1 MHGALLLLE
10 SYNFIIFKSP
20 KNNTLCFLSTV
31 IKLLLYNVTE
41 NVFLIKFSFTI
52 NITTSKLTKTSHYTK
67 RQQKLYD
74 KIKQLK
80 EIEKLSYRKISEKL
94 EKLKYRS
101 VRSGKILKPNYIF
114 SIYKKGKI
122 REERINR
129 EFKDRISDMD
139 FELIKNY

>member
-1 MHGALLLLE
+1 MNILLQNFQTYILVIHN
-10 SYNFIIFKSP
+10 SY
-20 KNNTLCFLSTV
+20 STV

-41 NVFLIKFSFTI
+41 NVFLIKFSFTL

-67 RQQKLYD
+67 KQQKLYD

-80 EIEKLSYRKISEKL
+80 EVEKLSYRKISDKL

-122 REERINR
+122 RDERINR

-139 FELIKNY
+139 FELVKNNKFVK

>member
-1 MHGALLLLE
+1 MTKE
-10 SYNFIIFKSP
+10 VFETKYCP
-20 KNNTLCFLSTV
+20 YPYSTV

-41 NVFLIKFSFTI
+41 NVFLINFSFTI

-67 RQQKLYD
+67 KQQKLYD

-80 EIEKLSYRKISEKL
+80 EVEKLSYRKISDKL

-122 REERINR
+122 REEKSIENS
-129 EFKDRISDMD
+129 KTD
-139 FELIKNY
+139 L

>member
-1 MHGALLLLE
+1 ME
-10 SYNFIIFKSP
+10 RNR
-20 KNNTLCFLSTV
+20 
-31 IKLLLYNVTE
+31 
-41 NVFLIKFSFTI
+41 SFQF
-52 NITTSKLTKTSHYTK
+52 Y
-67 RQQKLYD
+67 

-80 EIEKLSYRKISEKL
+80 EVEKLSYRKISDKL

-129 EFKDRISDMD
+129 EFKDRISVMD
-139 FELIKNY
+139 FELVKNSKFE

>member
-1 MHGALLLLE
+1 MRKNLVSSNSIISNYSPVKGLLLE
-10 SYNFIIFKSP
+10 YVWNNEYFI
-20 KNNTLCFLSTV
+20 V
-31 IKLLLYNVTE
+31 
-41 NVFLIKFSFTI
+41 FSFTI
-52 NITTSKLTKTSHYTK
+52 NVTTSKLTKTSHYTK
-67 RQQKLYD
+67 KQQKLYD
-74 KIKQLK
+74 KIKHLK
-80 EIEKLSYRKISEKL
+80 EVERLSYRKISDKL

-139 FELIKNY
+139 FELVKNEN

>member
-1 MHGALLLLE
+1 MIKEVFETKYCLYPYSTVKGLLLE
-10 SYNFIIFKSP
+10 YVWNNEYFI
-20 KNNTLCFLSTV
+20 V
-31 IKLLLYNVTE
+31 
-41 NVFLIKFSFTI
+41 FSFTI

-74 KIKQLK
+74 EIKQLK
-80 EIEKLSYRKISEKL
+80 EVEKLSYRKISDKL

-122 REERINR
+122 REMRINR

-139 FELIKNY
+139 FELVKNTKFVV

>member
-1 MHGALLLLE
+1 MTKE
-10 SYNFIIFKSP
+10 VFETKYCP
-20 KNNTLCFLSTV
+20 YPYSTV

-41 NVFLIKFSFTI
+41 NVFLIKFSFTL

-67 RQQKLYD
+67 KQQKLYD

-80 EIEKLSYRKISEKL
+80 EVEKLSYRKISDKL

-122 REERINR
+122 REERIKKKLLCILFFSLKVKYLNI
-129 EFKDRISDMD
+129 D
-139 FELIKNY
+139 

>member
-1 MHGALLLLE
+1 MIKE
-10 SYNFIIFKSP
+10 VFRTKSMVQ
-20 KNNTLCFLSTV
+20 NHSTV

-41 NVFLIKFSFTI
+41 NVFLIKFSFTL
-52 NITTSKLTKTSHYTK
+52 NITTSKLTKTSHYSK

-74 KIKQLK
+74 KIKELK
-80 EIEKLSYRKISEKL
+80 EVEKLSYKKISDKL
-94 EKLKYRS
+94 EKLRYRS

-129 EFKDRISDMD
+129 DFKDRISNMD
-139 FELIKNY
+139 FELVKN

>member
-1 MHGALLLLE
+1 MIKEVFETELLVP
-10 SYNFIIFKSP
+10 NH
-20 KNNTLCFLSTV
+20 STV

-41 NVFLIKFSFTI
+41 NVFLIKFSFTLS
-52 NITTSKLTKTSHYTK
+52 ITTSKLTKTSHYTK
-67 RQQKLYD
+67 RQQKLYN
-74 KIKQLK
+74 KIKQQK
-80 EIEKLSYRKISEKL
+80 EVEKLSYSKISEKL

-139 FELIKNY
+139 FELFKK

>member
-1 MHGALLLLE
+1 MSGIMNILL
-10 SYNFIIFKSP
+10 
-20 KNNTLCFLSTV
+20 
-31 IKLLLYNVTE
+31 
-41 NVFLIKFSFTI
+41 FSFTI

-80 EIEKLSYRKISEKL
+80 EVEKLSYRKISDKL
-94 EKLKYRS
+94 EKLRYRS

-122 REERINR
+122 REDRINR

-139 FELIKNY
+139 FELVKNTKFVV

>member
-1 MHGALLLLE
+1 MTKEVFGTKSVVPNHSTVKGLLLE
-10 SYNFIIFKSP
+10 YVWNNEYFI
-20 KNNTLCFLSTV
+20 V
-31 IKLLLYNVTE
+31 
-41 NVFLIKFSFTI
+41 FSFTI

-67 RQQKLYD
+67 RHQKLYD
-74 KIKQLK
+74 EIKQLK
-80 EIEKLSYRKISEKL
+80 EVEKLSYRKISDNL

-129 EFKDRISDMD
+129 EFKDRISDTG
-139 FELIKNY
+139 FELFKND

>member
-1 MHGALLLLE
+1 MDDIWKKE
-10 SYNFIIFKSP
+10 FFI
-20 KNNTLCFLSTV
+20 V
-31 IKLLLYNVTE
+31 
-41 NVFLIKFSFTI
+41 FSFTI
-52 NITTSKLTKTSHYTK
+52 NITTSKLTKTSHYSK

-74 KIKQLK
+74 KIKELK
-80 EIEKLSYRKISEKL
+80 EVERLSYKKISEKL
-94 EKLKYRS
+94 KKLRYRS

-139 FELIKNY
+139 FGLVSSQVGELKF

>member
-1 MHGALLLLE
+1 MKEVFYSKCLFQN
-10 SYNFIIFKSP
+10 Y
-20 KNNTLCFLSTV
+20 STV

-41 NVFLIKFSFTI
+41 NVFLIKFSFTL

-67 RQQKLYD
+67 KQQKLYD
-74 KIKQLK
+74 KIKHLK
-80 EIEKLSYRKISEKL
+80 EVEKLSYRKISEKL

-101 VRSGKILKPNYIF
+101 VRSSKILKSNYIF

-122 REERINR
+122 RDERINR

-139 FELIKNY
+139 FELIKNDKFV